1 MDKSNK
7 SPDMDRNKYLV
18 VMEPD
23 DPDDDSHVIDVCSNF
38 DDASNL
44 AYKYEEEEN
53 TVVDDYGRMPDTY
66 SVIQASFS
74 DNWEEG
80 DNIFPDNEV
89 VVFNVGVW
97 SHTPVEDSET
107 GEIFMISEGPIFIK
121 DLMSIEY

>member
-1 MDKSNK
+1 
-7 SPDMDRNKYLV
+7 MDRNKYLV

-23 DPDDDSHVIDVCSNF
+23 NPDEVSHVIDVCANF

-53 TVVDDYGRMPDTY
+53 AVEDDYGRMPDAY
-66 SVIQASFS
+66 IVIQASFS
-74 DNWEEG
+74 DNWEE
-80 DNIFPDNEV
+80 DDYIFPDNEV